1 MIVIGPKFWLRLFFG
16 PEFEPYWNL
25 IPWYTGIE
33 FLTFFALMIGT
44 WYRTLESTRLIFVSY
59 AFSVII
65 SLAVAYPLISTFGVT
80 GAVVGLLIGQ
90 FAQVVFMLAGTTLT
104 RIHRMTL

>member
-1 MIVIGPKFWLRLFFG
+1 
-16 PEFEPYWNL
+16 
-25 IPWYTGIE
+25 
-33 FLTFFALMIGT
+33 MIGT